1 MNNNKKLLSEEAISV
16 IRSRIPTMSKNIH
29 EGIVSDVAGLAR
41 DAGSAVAAGARV
53 GAAALA
59 RGTRTVADAALRG
72 TRTVADA
79 ALRGTMVGADAAL
92 RGTAVG
98 AAAVGRGTRTVADAA
113 LRGTRVGAAAVGRG
127 TRVGARVTWRGTKAV
142 ARVVGKDIA
151 KDIIWGGIKQGAAEQ
166 AAIVAAHTHQELNR
180 HQHNLEQSYAQ
191 RLGMSHGALRNILAN
206 APDQQPVTPNFT
218 NLPRG
223 ISARDLKTD
232 FDQKRSLWN
241 AKVDLSHQ
249 IAGIHAADPELRRTA
264 NFVNASRRSLAR
276 TANIQHQE
284 PWWTDPHAYTRV

>member
-1 MNNNKKLLSEEAISV
+1 MNNNKKLLSEEAISA
-16 IRSRIPTMSKNIH
+16 IRSRIPTMSKDIH
-29 EGIVSDVAGLAR
+29 EGIVSDIAGLAR
-41 DAGSAVAAGARV
+41 VAGSAVAAGARV
-53 GAAALA
+53 GADALA
-59 RGTRTVADAALRG
+59 RGTGTVADAALRG
-72 TRTVADA
+72 TRTV
-79 ALRGTMVGADAAL
+79 ADAAL

-127 TRVGARVTWRGTKAV
+127 TRVGARGAWRGTKAV

-151 KDIIWGGIKQGAAEQ
+151 KDIIWGGIKAGAAEQ

-180 HQHNLEQSYAQ
+180 HQHILEQTYAQ
-191 RLGMSHGALRNILAN
+191 RLGMSHAALRNILAN
-206 APDQQPVTPNFT
+206 APDQQPIAPNLFIP
-218 NLPRG
+218 LPRG
-223 ISARDLKTD
+223 VSARDLKTD

-241 AKVDLSHQ
+241 AKVDLSHS

-284 PWWTDPHAYTRV
+284 PWWTNPQAYNRV

>member
-72 TRTVADA
+72 TMVGADA
-79 ALRGTMVGADAAL
+79 ALRGTRTVADAAL

-151 KDIIWGGIKQGAAEQ
+151 KDILWKGFKAGNAEFAAQGIAAK
-166 AAIVAAHTHQELNR
+166 HQELNG
-180 HQHNLEQSYAQ
+180 HQNDLERNYAQ
-191 RLGMSHGALRNILAN
+191 RLGMSHGTLRNILAN
-206 APDQQPVTPNFT
+206 APDLQPVTPNFT

-223 ISARDLKTD
+223 VSARDLKTD

-249 IAGIHAADPELRRTA
+249 IAGIHAADPDLRRRA
-264 NFVNASRRSLAR
+264 NWVNSSRRILAQK
-276 TANIQHQE
+276 TKTQHQE
-284 PWWTDPHAYTRV
+284 PWWTNPQAYTRV

>member
-72 TRTVADA
+72 T
-79 ALRGTMVGADAAL
+79 
-92 RGTAVG
+92 AVG
-98 AAAVGRGTRTVADAA
+98 AAAVGRGTRVGAA
-113 LRGTRVGAAAVGRG
+113 AVGRGTRVGAAAVGRG

-180 HQHNLEQSYAQ
+180 HQHNLEQAYAQ

-206 APDQQPVTPNFT
+206 APDQQPITPNFT
-218 NLPRG
+218 NLPQG
-223 ISARDLKTD
+223 VSARDLKTD

-284 PWWTDPHAYTRV
+284 PWWTNPQAYTRV

>member
-1 MNNNKKLLSEEAISV
+1 
-16 IRSRIPTMSKNIH
+16 
-29 EGIVSDVAGLAR
+29 
-41 DAGSAVAAGARV
+41 
-53 GAAALA
+53 
-59 RGTRTVADAALRG
+59 
-72 TRTVADA
+72 
-79 ALRGTMVGADAAL
+79 MVGADAAL

-151 KDIIWGGIKQGAAEQ
+151 KDIIWKGFKAGNAEFAAQGIAEK
-166 AAIVAAHTHQELNR
+166 HQELNG
-180 HQHNLEQSYAQ
+180 HQNNLEQTYAQ
-191 RLGMSHGALRNILAN
+191 KLGMSHASLRNILAN
-206 APDQQPVTPNFT
+206 APDQQPVTPNFA
-218 NLPRG
+218 NLPLG
-223 ISARDLKTD
+223 VTARDLKTD

-249 IAGIHAADPELRRTA
+249 IAGLHAANPDLRRTA
-264 NFVNASRRSLAR
+264 NYVNSSRRVLAQK
-276 TANIQHQE
+276 TGLVHNE

>member
-53 GAAALA
+53 GADALA

-72 TRTVADA
+72 TMVGADA
-79 ALRGTMVGADAAL
+79 ALRGTRTVADAAL

-113 LRGTRVGAAAVGRG
+113 LRGTRVGA
-127 TRVGARVTWRGTKAV
+127 RVTWRGTKAV

-151 KDIIWGGIKQGAAEQ
+151 KDILWKGFKAGNAEFAAQGIAAK
-166 AAIVAAHTHQELNR
+166 HQELNG
-180 HQHNLEQSYAQ
+180 HQNDLERNYAQ
-191 RLGMSHGALRNILAN
+191 RLGMSHGTLRNILAN
-206 APDQQPVTPNFT
+206 APDKQPTIPNFT

-223 ISARDLKTD
+223 VSARDLKTD

-249 IAGIHAADPELRRTA
+249 IAGIHAADPDLRRRA
-264 NFVNASRRSLAR
+264 NWVNSSRRILAQK
-276 TANIQHQE
+276 TKTQHQE
-284 PWWTDPHAYTRV
+284 PWWTNPQAYTRV